1 MSFQDKISLLKRS
14 NKKVLVIG
22 LGISGIESARFL
34 RRHELSVRLVE
45 RQSEELFL
53 SKSKFS
59 HAVQELRAIGVEIS
73 FGLDGERIAP
83 LLADVGLVILSPG
96 VPIESAVV
104 GTIKRLGVPYVS
116 ELELGIE
123 LHGGRSLVVTGSNG
137 KSTTVSLLDFIL
149 RQAGLHSYL
158 CGNVGTP
165 VISNEELHQES
176 VGQRSLLVVEA
187 SSYQLEAC
195 TVLKPAVSI
204 ILNLSENHLERHG
217 SLERYGA
224 AKGRVLRLQTSEDL
238 AIINA
243 DDPAVMS
250 LANSCSATLALF
262 GRAVLTELTKRAPI
276 CASIDESNPDGAIIR
291 VSIEGNTELYET
303 RSSALLGAHNRY
315 NMAAAILAARRI
327 GVVPEVI
334 QSSLDTF
341 TPLEHRL
348 EVVVRRDIDRA
359 LIINDSKSTTVAA
372 SIAALSTVRRHFPQH
387 RLVIMIGGLSKAGS
401 WEPLLALIKAEGS
414 FIEPVICFGK
424 DGPLLASHCRAQHIS
439 CVVAATLR
447 SGADLALESLDQLG
461 QGVVLLTPGCASFDE
476 FTDFEHRGTE
486 FKRYVH
492 EAIKLPISV

>member
-34 RRHELSVRLVE
+34 RRQELSVRLIE

-59 HAVQELRAIGVEIS
+59 YAVQELRAIGVEIS
-73 FGLDGERIAP
+73 FGLDGERITP

-104 GTIKRLGVPYVS
+104 GTINRLGVPYVS

-149 RQAGLHSYL
+149 RQAGLPSYL

-165 VISNEELHQES
+165 VISSEELHQER
-176 VGQRSLLVVEA
+176 VGQRSFLVVEA

-238 AIINA
+238 AIVNA

-262 GRAVLTELTKRAPI
+262 GRAALTELTKRAPI

-291 VSIEGNTELYET
+291 VSIEGKTELYET

-334 QSSLDTF
+334 QSSLDSF

>member
-1 MSFQDKISLLKRS
+1 MSFQDKISLLKCS

-34 RRHELSVRLVE
+34 RRHELSVRLIE

-59 HAVQELRAIGVEIS
+59 YSVQELRAIGVEIS

-104 GTIKRLGVPYVS
+104 GTINRLGVPYVS

-149 RQAGLHSYL
+149 RQAGLRSYL

-238 AIINA
+238 AIVNA

-262 GRAVLTELTKRAPI
+262 GRAALTELTKRATI

-291 VSIEGNTELYET
+291 VSIEGKTELYQT
-303 RSSALLGAHNRY
+303 RSSALIGAHNRY

-348 EVVVRRDIDRA
+348 EVVVRRDTA
-359 LIINDSKSTTVAA
+359 LVINDSKSTTVAA

-387 RLVIMIGGLSKAGS
+387 RLIIMIGGLSKAGS

-424 DGPLLASHCRAQHIS
+424 DGPLLASHCRAQHIP

>member
-1 MSFQDKISLLKRS
+1 MSFQDKISLLKCS

-34 RRHELSVRLVE
+34 RRHELSVRLIE

-59 HAVQELRAIGVEIS
+59 YAVQELRALGVEIC

-104 GTIKRLGVPYVS
+104 GTINRLGVPYVS

-149 RQAGLHSYL
+149 RQAGLRSYL

-165 VISNEELHQES
+165 VISNEELHQER

-238 AIINA
+238 AIVNA

-250 LANSCSATLALF
+250 LANSCRATLALF
-262 GRAVLTELTKRAPI
+262 GRAALTELTKRASI

-424 DGPLLASHCRAQHIS
+424 DGPLLASHCRAQHIP

-447 SGADLALESLDQLG
+447 NGTDLALESLDQLG